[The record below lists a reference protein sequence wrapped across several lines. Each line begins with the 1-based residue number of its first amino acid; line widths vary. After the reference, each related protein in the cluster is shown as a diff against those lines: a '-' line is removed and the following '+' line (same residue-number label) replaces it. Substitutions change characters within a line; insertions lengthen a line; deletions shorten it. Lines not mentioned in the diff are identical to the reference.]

1 MQCNASIDFCLV
13 VTGAGLGV
21 RQAVTVA
28 RKVIVMRKR
37 KRERMKSQLA
47 QGRRQTPVTVS
58 YLEIVSAQP
67 TLSFVQIFVEGCQ
80 CLY

>member
-37 KRERMKSQLA
+37 KRERQLA

-58 YLEIVSAQP
+58 YLEVVSAQP
-67 TLSFVQIFVEGCQ
+67 TLSFVQIYVAFPRA
-80 CLY
+80 L